1 MNEPFIQETE
11 RVLSIKKWQRK
22 IPGLIAGF
30 TTRNGGVSKAPFD
43 SLNIGLHVHDEKQH
57 VLTNRKRLV
66 ADLSFSMNDWVSGE
80 QVHKTNIKRLEEE
93 SKGSGAVSN
102 ADSIPNTDGLI
113 TNRKGILCTAYF
125 ADCVPLFFLDPIT
138 KYIGIAHAGW
148 KGTVGG
154 MASEMVAAFTDNG
167 VIAEILHVIIGP
179 CISSSYYEV
188 DDHVVRHIASEYS
201 DNSVTPRRNNQ
212 YLLDLK
218 QLNVDI
224 LLQAGVLRNNI
235 DITNYCTYRDEQL
248 FFSHRRD
255 EGKTGRMAGFI
266 GFSL

>member
-113 TNRKGILCTAYF
+113 TNREGILCTAFF

-138 KYIGIAHAGW
+138 GYIGIAHAGW
-148 KGTVGG
+148 RGTVQKI
-154 MASEMVAAFTDNG
+154 AEEMVLRFSELGTNKNDLLVA
-167 VIAEILHVIIGP
+167 IGP
-179 CISSSYYEV
+179 SISMEKCEV
-188 DDHVVRHIASEYS
+188 DDEVINNIEQKFLNKTTKKIAE
-201 DNSVTPRRNNQ
+201 DK

-218 QLNVDI
+218 QLNVEI
-224 LLQAGVLRNNI
+224 LLQSGVLSNNI
-235 DITNYCTYRDEQL
+235 DVTDYCTYKDND
-248 FFSHRRD
+248 FFYSFRRD
-255 EGKTGRMAGFI
+255 YGKTGRMLGF
-266 GFSL
+266 